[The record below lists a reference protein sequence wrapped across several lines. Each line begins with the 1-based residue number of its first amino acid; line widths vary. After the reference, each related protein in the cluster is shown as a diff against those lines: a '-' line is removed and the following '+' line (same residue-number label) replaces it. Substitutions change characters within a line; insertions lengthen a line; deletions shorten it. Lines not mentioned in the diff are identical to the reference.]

1 MNSHIVPGVDAETRQ
16 RGAVDICAV
25 AEPGMAVACEC
36 VAAAKRDGTPDSNCA
51 ISALR

>member
-1 MNSHIVPGVDAETRQ
+1 MNSRIISRVVADTRQ

-36 VAAAKRDGTPDSNCA
+36 VAPAKRDGTPDSNCA